1 MLNCPGVGGYAVT
14 GVAFDGVDVAVLY
27 LLDDANM
34 IGSAVLSFALAVPIE
49 VDDVAGSGDVGDGL
63 AGGVGV
69 GGLLPAVAVFE
80 PLDADA
86 AACGFW
92 QGAVLD
98 VAALVGAPGDEAG
111 APLNAAG
118 IAHVAPVGFSAV
130 THLGQRHGHK
140 IGAAGTGAVEDIVP
154 EGYVLV

>member
-1 MLNCPGVGGYAVT
+1 MVRFTVL
-14 GVAFDGVDVAVLY
+14 AFA
-27 LLDDANM
+27 
-34 IGSAVLSFALAVPIE
+34 FAVPIE
-49 VDDVAGSGDVGDGL
+49 VDDVAGGGDVGDGL

-86 AACGFW
+86 AACGLG
-92 QGAVLD
+92 QDPVLN

-111 APLNAAG
+111 APFHAAG
-118 IAHVAPVGFSAV
+118 ISHVAPVGFSAV

-154 EGYVLV
+154 EGHVLV

>member
-1 MLNCPGVGGYAVT
+1 MGDTISTVP
-14 GVAFDGVDVAVLY
+14 FDCVY
-27 LLDDANM
+27 LPILHFFNDTYV
-34 IGSAVLSFALAVPIE
+34 IRSAVLAFAGTVPVE
-49 VDDVAGSGDVGDGL
+49 EDDVAGGGDVGDGL
-63 AGGVGV
+63 ALGVYV

-86 AACGFW
+86 AACGLG
-92 QGAVLD
+92 QGPVLN

-118 IAHVAPVGFSAV
+118 IAHVAPVGLAGVS
-130 THLGQRHGHK
+130 HLGQRHGHK

-154 EGYVLV
+154 EGHVLV